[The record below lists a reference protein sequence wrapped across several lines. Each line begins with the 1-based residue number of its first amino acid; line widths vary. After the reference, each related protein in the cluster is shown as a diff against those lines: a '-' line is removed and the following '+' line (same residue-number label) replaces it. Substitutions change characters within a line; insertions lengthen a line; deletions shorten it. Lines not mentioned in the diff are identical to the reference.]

1 MDVKLQAQVDELTKE
16 YQRKL
21 EATSMLVYGLQQ
33 YSGYNQ
39 VLKQKG
45 ALESQ
50 YEAPMAILGYDT
62 IESAYE
68 DLQIHPLI

>member
-16 YQRKL
+16 YQRKF

-39 VLKQKG
+39 VLKQKE

>member
-39 VLKQKG
+39 VLKQKE

>member
-39 VLKQKG
+39 VLKQKE

-50 YEAPMAILGYDT
+50 YESPMAILGYDT